1 VLRRFR
7 IRMQRRGNDMVI
19 DNFDE
24 LYEKI
29 TRAISIVSDTKTLL
43 VITDNPELFVY
54 EGGHRAHFSSIVQ
67 VFLTPG
73 NPDNVV
79 RVYIPTLRNPID
91 LRFDDHFPIPKALNK
106 AITLSGAA
114 KIYVSNENS
123 PLTLHIRGH

>member
-1 VLRRFR
+1 
-7 IRMQRRGNDMVI
+7 MANSQ
-19 DNFDE
+19 NFDE
-24 LYEKI
+24 LFDAI

-54 EGGHRAHFSSIVQ
+54 KGGHRVHFSSIVQ

-79 RVYIPTLRNPID
+79 RVYIPTLTNPID
-91 LRFDDHFPIPKALNK
+91 LRFDDHFPIPEALNI
-106 AITLSGAA
+106 AIALSGAA

-123 PLTLHIRGH
+123 PLTLHISGH

>member
-1 VLRRFR
+1 
-7 IRMQRRGNDMVI
+7 MVI

-24 LYEKI
+24 LYEEI

-54 EGGHRAHFSSIVQ
+54 ERGHREHEDKSFASFSSIVQ

-79 RVYIPTLRNPID
+79 RVYIPTLINPID

-106 AITLSGAA
+106 AIAFSGAA

-123 PLTLHIRGH
+123 PLTLHISGH